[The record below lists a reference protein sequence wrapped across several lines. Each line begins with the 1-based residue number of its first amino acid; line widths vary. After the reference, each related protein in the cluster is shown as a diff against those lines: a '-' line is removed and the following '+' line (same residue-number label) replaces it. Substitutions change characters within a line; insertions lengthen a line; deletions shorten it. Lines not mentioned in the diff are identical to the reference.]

1 LIKTKQLWTKEKRS
15 LHLEQLQ
22 LARLKIQI
30 WYRKERKSLALMT
43 LAWMIKYKKQN
54 REDNNQTMDE
64 IITGVTSKET
74 IQILIAETVLIVITK
89 DIRDDSFYNP

>member
-1 LIKTKQLWTKEKRS
+1 MI
-15 LHLEQLQ
+15 
-22 LARLKIQI
+22 
-30 WYRKERKSLALMT
+30 

>member
-1 LIKTKQLWTKEKRS
+1 
-15 LHLEQLQ
+15 
-22 LARLKIQI
+22 
-30 WYRKERKSLALMT
+30 MT